1 MNQII
6 TVQFSKDT
14 GTSYIQIYFYDL
26 QHLKCVED
34 GHLHFK
40 FAFFLLLCISI
51 CLNSAGKS
59 YGGCPYFPRNLVM
72 CLDCAFISLC
82 NLGKVQ

>member
-40 FAFFLLLCISI
+40 FAFFFCYCALAYVSTLQ
-51 CLNSAGKS
+51 G
-59 YGGCPYFPRNLVM
+59 NLMVDV
-72 CLDCAFISLC
+72 LTSQEIL
-82 NLGKVQ
+82 